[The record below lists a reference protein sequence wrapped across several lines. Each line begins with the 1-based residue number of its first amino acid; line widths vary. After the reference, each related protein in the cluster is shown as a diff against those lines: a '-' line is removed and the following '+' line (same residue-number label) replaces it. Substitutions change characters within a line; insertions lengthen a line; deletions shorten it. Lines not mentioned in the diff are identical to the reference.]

1 MSITPSSY
9 KKIKNVK
16 TWITETLPTVSEDT
30 YQEIVKDL
38 LQYLDDIV
46 TNDSFFSADIK
57 AIITEL
63 NKLLSQ
69 THPSQ
74 SDIDKVLSEAK
85 TYADKKSTE
94 SLDQAKQFAT
104 QLHTST
110 NKTITA
116 LTASVN
122 ANTTNITKAQGE
134 ISKVASNVTKT
145 DARIDTVMSTHK
157 QKIKDTITGAME
169 EIKGGT
175 Q

>member
-9 KKIKNVK
+9 KKIKAVK
-16 TWITETLPTVSEDT
+16 TWVTETLPTVSEDT
-30 YQEIVKDL
+30 YQAIVKDL

-46 TNDSFFSADIK
+46 TNDSFFSTDIK

-74 SDIDKVLSEAK
+74 SDIDSAVSAAKTELK
-85 TYADKKSTE
+85 TYADTKSTE
-94 SLDQAKQFAT
+94 SLGKAKQYT
-104 QLHTST
+104 DQLNNST
-110 NKTITA
+110 NKTITT

-122 ANTTNITKAQGE
+122 ANTTGINAAKSE
-134 ISKVASNVTKT
+134 ISKVASNVSKA

-157 QKIKDTITGAME
+157 QKIKDVITGAM
-169 EIKGGT
+169 
-175 Q
+175 